1 VSAQG
6 AITAPSRL
14 ADEPSVA
21 RLTMSC
27 WRNDR
32 LYFAQVREDP
42 LLEMEAL
49 RPTAADTT
57 VVVGSGGC
65 TALSLLAG
73 GGRVIA
79 VDNNATQN
87 HLIELKVAAVRLLP
101 PRDAVAFLG
110 GASES
115 SALRMSSYAVL
126 RSSLTPPARAY
137 WDAHPDDV
145 REGVIASGVTEGF
158 IRLLVR
164 VLEACV
170 HPRARID
177 RLLACTTLVE
187 QRVFY
192 ARAWD
197 SWRWRAFFRLLL
209 ARRSFARVY
218 DPASLRYA
226 RSSSFSEHF
235 LRLAEHALTQ
245 LPVANNY
252 FLHQML
258 TGRYPAA
265 VAGGVPPYLSERG
278 AAALATGVSS
288 LSVVDGTYTE
298 YLRSCS
304 DRSVTGFALSNICEW
319 LSPEEIDEL
328 FAEVV
333 RVARPGARLCF
344 RNFVGWTTVPARWRD
359 VIVEDTEYGERLIA
373 RDRSLVQHRFVVCRV
388 GEGER

>member
-1 VSAQG
+1 MSAQG
-6 AITAPSRL
+6 VASAPPRL
-14 ADEPSVA
+14 DDEPGIR

-27 WRNDR
+27 WQSGR

-42 LLEMEAL
+42 LLEIEAL

-73 GGRVIA
+73 GGRVVA

-87 HLIELKVAAVRLLP
+87 HLIELKVAAVALLP
-101 PRDAVAFLG
+101 LRDALAFLG

-115 SALRMSSYAVL
+115 GEIRMSSYAVL
-126 RSSLTPPARAY
+126 RGALTPAARAY
-137 WDAHPDDV
+137 WDAHAGDV
-145 REGVIASGVTEGF
+145 RRGVITAGVTERF
-158 IRLLVR
+158 ITLLMR

-170 HPRARID
+170 HSRARID

-192 ARAWD
+192 ARVWD

-209 ARRSFARVY
+209 SRRSFDRVY
-218 DPASLRYA
+218 DPAALRHA
-226 RSSSFSEHF
+226 RRSSFSGHF
-235 LRLAEHALTQ
+235 RRLAEHALTQ

-258 TGRYPAA
+258 TGRYPAE
-265 VAGGVPPYLSERG
+265 VRGGVPPYLSERG
-278 AAALATGVSS
+278 AEALVAGLSS
-288 LSVVDGTYTE
+288 LSIVDGTFTE
-298 YLRSCS
+298 YLRSCPG
-304 DRSVTGFALSNICEW
+304 RGVTGFALSNICEW
-319 LSPEEIDEL
+319 LSPGETDEL
-328 FAEVV
+328 FAEIA

-344 RNFVGWTTVPARWRD
+344 RNFVGWTAVPARWRD
-359 VIVEDTEYGERLIA
+359 VIVEDTEYGDRLMVH
-373 RDRSLVQHRFVVCRV
+373 DRSLVQNRFVVCRV
-388 GEGER
+388 G

>member
-6 AITAPSRL
+6 VVSAPSRL
-14 ADEPSVA
+14 ADEPCVT

-27 WRNDR
+27 WRSDR

-73 GGRVIA
+73 GGRVVA

-87 HLIELKVAAVRLLP
+87 HLIELKVAAVALLP
-101 PRDAVAFLG
+101 LRDAVPFLG

-115 SALRMSSYAVL
+115 GELRMSTYAVL
-126 RSSLTPPARAY
+126 RGSLTPSARVY
-137 WDAHPDDV
+137 WDAHASDV
-145 REGVIASGVTEGF
+145 RGGVITAGVTERF
-158 IRLLVR
+158 IRLIVR
-164 VLEACV
+164 VLKACV
-170 HPRARID
+170 HPRTRID
-177 RLLACTTLVE
+177 RLLTCTSLVE

-192 ARAWD
+192 ARVWN
-197 SWRWRAFFRLLL
+197 SWRWRALFRLLL
-209 ARRSFARVY
+209 ARRSFERVY
-218 DPASLRYA
+218 DPVSLRNA
-226 RSSSFSEHF
+226 RNSSFPEHF
-235 LRLAEHALTQ
+235 RSLAEHALTQ

-252 FLHQML
+252 FLYQML

-278 AAALATGVSS
+278 AAALVEGLSS
-288 LSVVDGTYTE
+288 LLIVDGTFTE
-298 YLRSCS
+298 YLRSCPDHS
-304 DRSVTGFALSNICEW
+304 ITGFALSNICEW
-319 LSPEEIDEL
+319 LSLEEIDEL
-328 FAEVV
+328 FAEIV

-344 RNFVGWTTVPARWRD
+344 RNFVGWTTVPPRWRE
-359 VIVEDTEYGERLIA
+359 VIAEDTEYGDRLMA

-388 GEGER
+388 G